1 MLKDVSLEVQA
12 GEIVTIIGAN
22 GAGKSTLMGALA
34 GIYPTSSGKIT
45 YQDQDITNK
54 PPQAVVVLGLSLIP
68 ERREIFD
75 ALSVGDN
82 LILGGYHRYYRDRKK
97 IKGDLVEVLELFPA
111 LQGKEKRLA
120 GGLSGGEQQMLA
132 IARGL
137 MARPKLLCLD
147 EPSIGLAPLI
157 VQEIFRIIQRLKQSG
172 TTVLLVE
179 QNAQLA
185 LAHADRAYVL
195 ERGEIVLTGTDLLHD
210 PRVQAS
216 YLGQHKTGQ
225 GDVLSGP
232 VH

>member
-1 MLKDVSLEVQA
+1 MLKDVSLEVQG

-34 GIYPTSSGKIT
+34 GIYPISSGKIT
-45 YQDQDITNK
+45 YLGQDITNK
-54 PPQAVVVLGLSLIP
+54 PPQGVVALGLSLIP

-82 LILGGYHRYYRDRKK
+82 LILGSYHRYSRDRKR
-97 IKGDLVEVLELFPA
+97 IKSDLAEILELFPA

-157 VQEIFRIIQRLKQSG
+157 VQEIFQIIQRLKQSG

-185 LAHADRAYVL
+185 LTHADRAYVL

-210 PRVQAS
+210 PRVQAA
-216 YLGQHKTGQ
+216 YLGQRKTGQ
-225 GDVLSGP
+225 GNS
-232 VH
+232 